1 MTEKCSTDEIRIVVK
16 SRRVKR
22 VPYAITE
29 VNIPTSVTMSGITYT
44 RSRRVLF
51 RELSGSERL
60 RLDDE
65 QARAVE
71 RARKFAAETEKRIV
85 IEDVGRR
92 STAKKVADMLMRRKL
107 PCSPALVIPCENG
120 AAPENHRKS
129 YGIESDSIG
138 KCFQ

>member
-22 VPYAITE
+22 VPFAITE
-29 VNIPTSVTMSGITYT
+29 VNILTSVRMSGITYA
-44 RSRRVLF
+44 RSKRMLYS
-51 RELSGSERL
+51 ELPRSDRL

-65 QARAVE
+65 QERAVE
-71 RARKFAAETEKRIV
+71 RARKFAAETGKRLV

-92 STAKKVADMLMRRKL
+92 SAATKVRDMLNRRKL
-107 PCSPALVIPCENG
+107 PCTPALVIPCEDS
-120 AAPENHRKS
+120 ASPEYHRKPC
-129 YGIESDSIG
+129 GMESDSIG